1 MFFYAFAVQKIIIMK
16 LKLLAAAMLIMAV
29 SSAQTTNLDT
39 IAAQMQYA
47 ARQGLLDKYYPQ
59 NIDTLYGG
67 YLSTFT
73 YDFKPTGTQDKMIV
87 TQARHIWSTAK
98 AAMFYK
104 DTTYISM
111 SRHGFY
117 FLRDKMWDATYGG
130 FYNLVTRDGTPKST
144 IKEAYGNAFAIYG
157 LSAYYEC
164 SHDTAALN
172 LAKAG
177 FKWLEK
183 NSHDSIYKGYYQHL
197 NREGSRVKRTVD
209 VQSTS
214 DVGYKDQNSSI
225 HLLEAFT
232 ELYKVWPD
240 SLVRTRLEEMLQL
253 IRDKIVTDKGYLQ
266 LFFTYD
272 WKPVTFRDSSEQSI
286 LKHKS
291 LDHVSFGHDVETA
304 YLMQEASEILYG
316 KADDKTLAIGKKM
329 VDHALNNGWDSS
341 LGGFYDEGYYFK
353 DKPGCTI
360 INKSKNWWAQ
370 AEALNTLQL
379 FSYMYPKDAMQYRQK
394 FFKEWQ
400 YAQTYLIDHEHG
412 DWYEEGL
419 DNEPQRKTALKAHIW
434 KGTYHVFRALMNCI
448 NRVESNE
455 H

>member
-1 MFFYAFAVQKIIIMK
+1 MK
-16 LKLLAAAMLIMAV
+16 LKLLASALLIAV
-29 SSAQTTNLDT
+29 ITSAQTTNLDT
-39 IAAQMQYA
+39 IESQMRYA
-47 ARQGLLDKYYPQ
+47 AKQSLLDDYYPR

-98 AAMFYK
+98 AALFYK

-117 FLRDKMWDATYGG
+117 FLRDKMWDKEYGG
-130 FYNLVTRDGTPKST
+130 FYNLVTRDGTPKSI

-164 SHDTAALN
+164 SHDEAALN
-172 LAKAG
+172 LAKTA
-177 FKWLEK
+177 FLWLEK

-197 NREGSRVKRTVD
+197 SRDGSHVIRTAETD
-209 VQSTS
+209 SRTET
-214 DVGYKDQNSSI
+214 GYKDQNSSI

-240 SLVRTRLEEMLQL
+240 DLVRTRLQEMLEL
-253 IRDKIVTDKGYLQ
+253 IRDKIVTQKGYLQ

-272 WKPVTFRDSSEQSI
+272 WKPVSFHDSSEQYI
-286 LKHKS
+286 LQHKN

-304 YLMQEASEILYG
+304 YLMQEASEALYG
-316 KADDKTLAIGKKM
+316 KADAKTLAVGKKM
-329 VDHALNNGWDSS
+329 VDHALQNGWDNS

-370 AEALNTLQL
+370 AEALNTLL
-379 FSYMYPKDAMQYRQK
+379 IFSELYPKDKQQYLQK

-400 YAQTYLIDHEHG
+400 YVQTYLIDHEHG
-412 DWYEEGL
+412 DWYAEGL
-419 DNEPQRKTALKAHIW
+419 DNEPQQRTALKAHIW
-434 KGTYHVFRALMNCI
+434 KGTYHNFRALMNCM
-448 NRVESNE
+448 NRIDEMK
-455 H
+455 